1 MRYIAIIL
9 LSNLWGQTWID
20 YLRSPVKW
28 TVRLTNG
35 YDNNVLRLSS
45 IEKDNAALNQ
55 TILGGAKTFDS
66 HYVRFSLSGQKKI
79 QLADR
84 EKQIQLFFKSNISNY
99 IHYKHRQHWSGY
111 AKASYHWGAYRRLEY
126 MVSHL
131 NDYYLRHYKDLD
143 ITVNQLFTCSFTDR
157 EHRLLVSHPIK
168 LRLWVTGSLSYTQR
182 YYDPSFTE
190 FDSDITMTALKLS
203 KRFRDFGTVSVEGI
217 YGIADNITFGKV
229 AKSSNLD
236 RSYRH
241 MELYLPMSYDQG
253 LLGLKEVG
261 FSLRADFRRYGV
273 EDISDP
279 LHSGRSHRETK
290 FDIWIEKNLKE
301 NLMISCTIRFRNR
314 YTDSRHDWV
323 SELKSFDQLQAWI
336 SIEWKMLYDRY

>member
-9 LSNLWGQTWID
+9 LSNLWGQTWVD

-28 TVRLTNG
+28 TVGLTNG
-35 YDNNVLRLSS
+35 YDNNVLRLSP
-45 IEKDNAALNQ
+45 IEIDNAALNQ

-66 HYVRFSLSGQKKI
+66 HYVRFFLSGLKKI
-79 QLADR
+79 QLANR
-84 EKQIQLFFKSNISNY
+84 EKKIQLFFKSNISNY

-111 AKASYHWGAYRRLEY
+111 VKASYHWGAYRRLEY

-131 NDYYLRHYKDLD
+131 NDYYMRHYKDLD
-143 ITVNQLFTCSFTDR
+143 ITVNQLFNCSFTDR
-157 EHRLLVSHPIK
+157 EQRLLVSHPIK
-168 LRLWVTGSLSYTQR
+168 LRFWVTGSISYTQR
-182 YYDPSFTE
+182 YYDRSFTE
-190 FDSDITMTALKLS
+190 FDSDIITTTLKVS
-203 KRFRDFGTVSVEGI
+203 KRFRDFGTISVEGI
-217 YGIADNITFGKV
+217 YGIADNITFEKV

-236 RSYRH
+236 RSYKH
-241 MELYLPMSYDQG
+241 MELYLPITYDQG
-253 LLGLKEVG
+253 VLGLKEVG
-261 FSLRADFRRYGV
+261 FSLRADFRQYGV

-290 FDIWIEKNLKE
+290 FDIWGEKNLKE

-314 YTDSRHDWV
+314 YTDSLHDWV

>member
-9 LSNLWGQTWID
+9 LSNLWGQTWVD

-28 TVRLTNG
+28 TVGLTNG
-35 YDNNVLRLSS
+35 YDNNVLRLSP
-45 IEKDNAALNQ
+45 IEIDNAALNQ

-66 HYVRFSLSGQKKI
+66 HYVRFFLSGLKKI

-84 EKQIQLFFKSNISNY
+84 EKKIQLFFKSNISNY

-111 AKASYHWGAYRRLEY
+111 VKASYHWGAYRRLEY

-131 NDYYLRHYKDLD
+131 NDYYMRHYKDLD
-143 ITVNQLFTCSFTDR
+143 ITVNQLFNCSFTDR
-157 EHRLLVSHPIK
+157 EQRLLVSHPIK
-168 LRLWVTGSLSYTQR
+168 LRFWVTGSISYTQR
-182 YYDPSFTE
+182 YYDRSFTE
-190 FDSDITMTALKLS
+190 FDSDIITTTLKVS
-203 KRFRDFGTVSVEGI
+203 KRFRDFGTISVEGI
-217 YGIADNITFGKV
+217 YGIADNITFEKV

-236 RSYRH
+236 RSYKH
-241 MELYLPMSYDQG
+241 MELYLPITYDQG
-253 LLGLKEVG
+253 VLGLKEVG
-261 FSLRADFRRYGV
+261 FSLRADFRQYGV

-290 FDIWIEKNLKE
+290 FDIWGEKNLKE

-314 YTDSRHDWV
+314 YTDSLHDWV

>member
-9 LSNLWGQTWID
+9 LSNLWGQTWTD

-28 TVRLTNG
+28 TIGLTNG
-35 YDNNVLRLSS
+35 YDNNVLRLSP
-45 IEKDNAALNQ
+45 IEKDDAALNQ
-55 TILGGAKTFDS
+55 TILGGAETFDS
-66 HYVRFSLSGQKKI
+66 HYVRFSLGGLKKI

-84 EKQIQLFFKSNISNY
+84 EKQIQLFAKSNFSNY
-99 IHYKHRQHWSGY
+99 VQYKHRQHWSGY
-111 AKASYHWGAYRRLEY
+111 VKASYHWGAYRRLEY

-157 EHRLLVSHPIK
+157 VQRLLVSHPIK
-168 LRLWVTGSLSYTQR
+168 LRLWVTGSISYTQR
-182 YYDPSFTE
+182 YYDRSFTE
-190 FDSDITMTALKLS
+190 FDSDIFRTAIKVS

-217 YGIADNITFGKV
+217 YGIANNITFGKV

-253 LLGLKEVG
+253 VLGLKEVG
-261 FSLRADFRRYGV
+261 FSLRADFRQYGV

-290 FDIWIEKNLKE
+290 FDIWGEKNLKE
-301 NLMISCTIRFRNR
+301 NLMMSCTIRFRNR

>member
-35 YDNNVLRLSS
+35 YDNNVLRLSP

-66 HYVRFSLSGQKKI
+66 HYVRFSLSGHKKI

-111 AKASYHWGAYRRLEY
+111 AKASYHWGAYQRLEY

-241 MELYLPMSYDQG
+241 MELYLPISFC
-253 LLGLKEVG
+253 LL
-261 FSLRADFRRYGV
+261 
-273 EDISDP
+273 
-279 LHSGRSHRETK
+279 
-290 FDIWIEKNLKE
+290 
-301 NLMISCTIRFRNR
+301 
-314 YTDSRHDWV
+314 YTSPSPRD
-323 SELKSFDQLQAWI
+323 
-336 SIEWKMLYDRY
+336 

>member
-1 MRYIAIIL
+1 
-9 LSNLWGQTWID
+9 
-20 YLRSPVKW
+20 
-28 TVRLTNG
+28 
-35 YDNNVLRLSS
+35 
-45 IEKDNAALNQ
+45 
-55 TILGGAKTFDS
+55 
-66 HYVRFSLSGQKKI
+66 
-79 QLADR
+79 
-84 EKQIQLFFKSNISNY
+84 
-99 IHYKHRQHWSGY
+99 
-111 AKASYHWGAYRRLEY
+111 

-290 FDIWIEKNLKE
+290 FDIWVEKNLKE

>member
-1 MRYIAIIL
+1 
-9 LSNLWGQTWID
+9 
-20 YLRSPVKW
+20 
-28 TVRLTNG
+28 
-35 YDNNVLRLSS
+35 
-45 IEKDNAALNQ
+45 
-55 TILGGAKTFDS
+55 
-66 HYVRFSLSGQKKI
+66 
-79 QLADR
+79 
-84 EKQIQLFFKSNISNY
+84 
-99 IHYKHRQHWSGY
+99 
-111 AKASYHWGAYRRLEY
+111 

-157 EHRLLVSHPIK
+157 GHRLLVSHPIK

-253 LLGLKEVG
+253 VLGLKEVG

-290 FDIWIEKNLKE
+290 FDIWVEKNLKE
-301 NLMISCTIRFRNR
+301 NLMISCTIRLRNR

>member
-9 LSNLWGQTWID
+9 LANLWGQTWID
-20 YLRSPVKW
+20 YLRTPVKW
-28 TVRLTNG
+28 TVRFTNG
-35 YDNNVLRLSS
+35 YDNNVLRLSP

-55 TILGGAKTFDS
+55 AILGGAKTFDS
-66 HYVRFSLSGQKKI
+66 HFVRFSFSGLKKI

-111 AKASYHWGAYRRLEY
+111 VKASYHWGAYRRLEY
-126 MVSHL
+126 TVSHL

-168 LRLWVTGSLSYTQR
+168 LRLWVTGNLSYIQR

-190 FDSDITMTALKLS
+190 FDSDITMTALKVS
-203 KRFRDFGTVSVEGI
+203 KRFPDFGTVSMEVI
-217 YGIADNITFGKV
+217 YGVADNITFGNV

-236 RSYRH
+236 RSYRN
-241 MELYLPMSYDQG
+241 MELYFPLSYDRG
-253 LLGLKEVG
+253 LLGLNEVG
-261 FSLRADFRRYGV
+261 FSLRADFRQYRV
-273 EDISDP
+273 EDIRDP

-290 FDIWIEKNLKE
+290 FDIWVEKNLKE

-323 SELKSFDQLQAWI
+323 SELKSFDQVQAWI

>member
-9 LSNLWGQTWID
+9 LSNLWGQTCID

-35 YDNNVLRLSS
+35 YDNNVLRLSP

-66 HYVRFSLSGQKKI
+66 HYVRFSLSGHKKI

-111 AKASYHWGAYRRLEY
+111 AKASYHWGAYQRLEY

-131 NDYYLRHYKDLD
+131 NDYYMRHYKDLD

-157 EHRLLVSHPIK
+157 EQRLLMSHPIK
-168 LRLWVTGSLSYTQR
+168 LRLWVTGSISFTQR
-182 YYDPSFTE
+182 YYDRSFTE
-190 FDSDITMTALKLS
+190 FDSDIITTTLKVS
-203 KRFRDFGTVSVEGI
+203 KRFRDFGMISVEGI
-217 YGIADNITFGKV
+217 YGIAD
-229 AKSSNLD
+229 L
-236 RSYRH
+236 
-241 MELYLPMSYDQG
+241 
-253 LLGLKEVG
+253 
-261 FSLRADFRRYGV
+261 SL
-273 EDISDP
+273 I
-279 LHSGRSHRETK
+279 H
-290 FDIWIEKNLKE
+290 I
-301 NLMISCTIRFRNR
+301 
-314 YTDSRHDWV
+314 
-323 SELKSFDQLQAWI
+323 
-336 SIEWKMLYDRY
+336 